1 MEYKETIMSCKEAA
15 SVATPWIGLT
25 PGLNHEETYV
35 SVRDDFCQALLRLGA
50 RPVLLPLDAGEAVL
64 QDYVQTLDGFLFT
77 GGGDVDPQYFHQ
89 PCRPWSG
96 DISPRR
102 DAMELS
108 PLSRARMYSLRLS
121 WNELV
126 QLYYKYIGVLGSP
139 AAEYRFE
146 AVWHGRA
153 VRTVVREPVQSVR
166 LECTVHNPLLTDGP
180 TWDCAAVSL
189 RAIDQNGNLLPYCGE
204 AVCLSVEGPLKI
216 LGPSVVP
223 LRGGMAGTYL
233 ATTGEAGRAV
243 LHCRMEGALDT
254 EAVLTVRS
262 REEQN
267 V

>member
-1 MEYKETIMSCKEAA
+1 MSEPSTPSFQGMCHFIGQLSKASKAGIRAA
-15 SVATPWIGLT
+15 LADCPKCHFNMLEGLLHSINCH
-25 PGLNHEETYV
+25 GKDGAIYV
-35 SVRDDFCQALLRLGA
+35 SDLAREIRQPLPAVSRGLRLM
-50 RPVLLPLDAGEAVL
+50 E
-64 QDYVQTLDGFLFT
+64 QDG
-77 GGGDVDPQYFHQ
+77 
-89 PCRPWSG
+89 
-96 DISPRR
+96 
-102 DAMELS
+102 
-108 PLSRARMYSLRLS
+108 
-121 WNELV
+121 
-126 QLYYKYIGVLGSP
+126 
-139 AAEYRFE
+139 
-146 AVWHGRA
+146 
-153 VRTVVREPVQSVR
+153 TVVREPVQSVR